1 MSVLEITRSASIAA
15 YMGGGTGCLPRE
27 GIFYPGFKTVYMGG
41 GTGCS
46 PGRDAFHPGFTYIYI
61 YLEIIFGIYTRCQF
75 FSIKVG
81 RVNSSIRKIYILRPN
96 RD

>member
-1 MSVLEITRSASIAA
+1 MFAR
-15 YMGGGTGCLPRE
+15 TGR
-27 GIFYPGFKTVYMGG
+27 FSSRVYI
-41 GTGCS
+41 
-46 PGRDAFHPGFTYIYI
+46 YIYI

-75 FSIKVG
+75 FFIKVG

>member
-15 YMGGGTGCLPRE
+15 YMGGGTGRLPGE

-41 GTGCS
+41 GTGCL

-61 YLEIIFGIYTRCQF
+61 YIFGDNIWHLHSLSIF
-75 FSIKVG
+75 F
-81 RVNSSIRKIYILRPN
+81 Y
-96 RD
+96 